1 MLLRKPDPDP
11 EAHQAARTSP
21 GGFFVAPDPGR
32 ARRLFRTPETKLEE
46 HKMNI
51 ETVKTI
57 NTYEIPKNL
66 NENEM
71 LDYLKNL
78 IKEKQIVA

>member
-1 MLLRKPDPDP
+1 
-11 EAHQAARTSP
+11 
-21 GGFFVAPDPGR
+21 
-32 ARRLFRTPETKLEE
+32 
-46 HKMNI
+46 MNI
-51 ETVKTI
+51 EPIQTI